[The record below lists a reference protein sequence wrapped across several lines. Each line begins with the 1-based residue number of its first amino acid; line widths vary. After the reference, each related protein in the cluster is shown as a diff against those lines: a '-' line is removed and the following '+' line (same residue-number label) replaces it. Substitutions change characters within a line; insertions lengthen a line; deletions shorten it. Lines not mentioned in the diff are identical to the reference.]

1 MKFWVIT
8 AIMLANIIL
17 QSTLLP
23 FLQIAGIQPDTLMIL
38 VTCFALLAGS
48 TTGALTGLF
57 GGLLQDILYGK
68 SIGINALQYMII
80 GYLIGLLYQKVFVD
94 RIFVPLFFV
103 FCGSMLKGLMMMV
116 ILYFTRAE
124 VPFRY
129 GFAIVII
136 PEALYT
142 AAVMPFV
149 FFLMSQ
155 LYKQRFMSKRWHFRR
170 K

>member
-1 MKFWVIT
+1 MKIWVIA

-23 FLQIAGIQPDTLMIL
+23 FLQIVGIQPDTLLIL

-48 TTGALTGLF
+48 TTGMLSGLF

-68 SIGINALQYMII
+68 SIGVNALQYMVI
-80 GYLIGLLYQKVFVD
+80 GYLIGLLYEKIYID

-103 FCGSMLKGLMMMV
+103 FCGSMLRGLMMLV
-116 ILYFTRAE
+116 ALYFTRAE
-124 VPFRY
+124 VPFHY
-129 GFAIVII
+129 GFALVIL
-136 PEALYT
+136 PEAFYT
-142 AAVMPFV
+142 AAVMPLM
-149 FFLMSQ
+149 FFLMSL